1 MYSDLG
7 QNLILPDSTL
17 VGIFDLDNT
26 TWSFRTRR
34 FLDQAEAEG
43 RVTALGVDLPRSFL
57 ITQEG
62 QQPAQVYITSLS
74 TAALQRRMEES
85 MFQGGK

>member
-7 QNLILPDSTL
+7 QNLILPNRAL

-43 RVTALGVDLPRSFL
+43 RVTALGVDLPRSFIL
-57 ITQEG
+57 SQEG
-62 QQPAQVYITSLS
+62 QAPAQIHITSLS
-74 TAALQRRMEES
+74 AAALQRRMEES
-85 MFQGGK
+85 MF

>member
-7 QNLILPDSTL
+7 QNLILPNTAL

-43 RVTALGVDLPRSFL
+43 RVTALGVDLPRSFIL
-57 ITQEG
+57 SQEG
-62 QQPAQVYITSLS
+62 QAPAQIHITSLS
-74 TAALQRRMEES
+74 AAALQRRMEES
-85 MFQGGK
+85 MF

>member
-7 QNLILPDSTL
+7 QNLILPNAAL

-43 RVTALGVDLPRSFL
+43 RVTALGVDLPRTFILS
-57 ITQEG
+57 QEG
-62 QQPAQVYITSLS
+62 QQPARIHITSLS
-74 TAALQRRMEES
+74 AAALQRRMEES
-85 MFQGGK
+85 LF